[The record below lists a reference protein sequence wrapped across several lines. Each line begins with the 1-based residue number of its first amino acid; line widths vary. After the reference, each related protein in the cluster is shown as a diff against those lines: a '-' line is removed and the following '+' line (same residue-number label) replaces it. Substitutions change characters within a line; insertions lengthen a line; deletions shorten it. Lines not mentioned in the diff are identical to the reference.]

1 MKNGD
6 VNWKMRRCEGRA
18 LFERAPVLRRQCG
31 LMDQARRVEVFC
43 SLDIFLARLDLELGH
58 MVYEEVDGYEH
69 R

>member
-1 MKNGD
+1 
-6 VNWKMRRCEGRA
+6 
-18 LFERAPVLRRQCG
+18 
-31 LMDQARRVEVFC
+31 MDQARRVEVFC